1 MNGAKHPGLQGL
13 AWRVAALQR
22 VLPVAS
28 TSLMT
33 TAGQELPMGS
43 GRYWLGNHC
52 LRQAMRMTTS
62 PNLVAQVQ
70 TTFTERTMMKKGQ
83 RSALGH
89 CIEGAPGR
97 AS

>member
-1 MNGAKHPGLQGL
+1 
-13 AWRVAALQR
+13 
-22 VLPVAS
+22 
-28 TSLMT
+28 
-33 TAGQELPMGS
+33 MGS
-43 GRYWLGNHC
+43 GRYWPGNHC

-89 CIEGAPGR
+89 CIEGALGR
-97 AS
+97 ASQQGMNDEVNLIDQEDRRRCGP